1 VCASLSYQ
9 CLYLYTDQLEWSLNQ
24 QAHLIAHFSYIREV
38 LHRPVATFMNQ
49 MSRTLATGNSVSAV
63 GPGVGG
69 STTSSSAGNPAGTS
83 SSGNSNGNSVVENRK
98 ARVLDMQ
105 VTGSLDDG
113 ITVYKN

>member
-1 VCASLSYQ
+1 
-9 CLYLYTDQLEWSLNQ
+9 
-24 QAHLIAHFSYIREV
+24 
-38 LHRPVATFMNQ
+38 MNQ
-49 MSRTLATGNSVSAV
+49 MSRTLATGNSVS
-63 GPGVGG
+63 GPGAGG

-83 SSGNSNGNSVVENRK
+83 SSGNSNVNSVVENRK